1 MENKLEIIQTE
12 TMMNIDFEG
21 ESYSVI
27 LTEDKNH
34 ESGYTSWEIYNDDG
48 EDVSDIDLESKI
60 IAYVIENMS

>member
-1 MENKLEIIQTE
+1 
-12 TMMNIDFEG
+12 MNIDFEG

-34 ESGYTSWEIYNDDG
+34 ESGYTYWEIYNDDG